1 MPLVQTRGGRLN
13 LKKNRIIPK
22 TQDVSANSSNQ
33 TNQTNQANQANPANS
48 IRYQN
53 PQSQEIAKTIQQVK
67 GGSATASAQA
77 DRMVSDGVQANRKL
91 QKFIKFKI

>member
-22 TQDVSANSSNQ
+22 TQDVSANPSNQ
-33 TNQTNQANQANPANS
+33 ANQANQANPANS

-53 PQSQEIAKTIQQVK
+53 PQSQEIAKTIQQVR
-67 GGSATASAQA
+67 GGNTTASAQA

>member
-13 LKKNRIIPK
+13 LKKNRIIQK
-22 TQDVSANSSNQ
+22 TQDVPTVNPS
-33 TNQTNQANQANPANS
+33 TPANPSNS

-53 PQSQEIAKTIQQVK
+53 PKSEEIAKTIQQVK

-77 DRMVSDGVQANRKL
+77 DRMVSNGVEANRKL

>member
-22 TQDVSANSSNQ
+22 TQDVSANPS
-33 TNQTNQANQANPANS
+33 NQANPANS

-53 PQSQEIAKTIQQVK
+53 PQSQEIAKTIQQVR
-67 GGSATASAQA
+67 GGSTTASAQA

>member
-22 TQDVSANSSNQ
+22 TQDVSANPS
-33 TNQTNQANQANPANS
+33 NQANQANPANS

-53 PQSQEIAKTIQQVK
+53 PQSQEIAKTIQQVR
-67 GGSATASAQA
+67 GGSTTASAQA

>member
-22 TQDVSANSSNQ
+22 TQDVSANPS
-33 TNQTNQANQANPANS
+33 NQANQANQANS

-53 PQSQEIAKTIQQVK
+53 PQSQEIAKTIQQVR
-67 GGSATASAQA
+67 GGSTTASAQA

>member
-22 TQDVSANSSNQ
+22 TQDVP
-33 TNQTNQANQANPANS
+33 TVNQTNQATPSNQANPANS

-53 PQSQEIAKTIQQVK
+53 PQSQEIAKTIQQVR
-67 GGSATASAQA
+67 GGSTTASAQA

>member
-13 LKKNRIIPK
+13 LKKNRIIQK
-22 TQDVSANSSNQ
+22 TQDVPTVNPS
-33 TNQTNQANQANPANS
+33 TPANPSNS

-53 PQSQEIAKTIQQVK
+53 PKSEEIAKTIQQVK
-67 GGSATASAQA
+67 GGSTTASAQA
-77 DRMVSDGVQANRKL
+77 DRMVSNGVEANRKL

>member
-13 LKKNRIIPK
+13 LKKNRIIQK
-22 TQDVSANSSNQ
+22 TQDVPTSNP
-33 TNQTNQANQANPANS
+33 ANPANS

-53 PQSQEIAKTIQQVK
+53 PKSEEIAKTIQQVK

-77 DRMVSDGVQANRKL
+77 DRMVSNGVEANRKL

>member
-13 LKKNRIIPK
+13 LKKNRIIQK
-22 TQDVSANSSNQ
+22 TQDVPTVNPANTSN
-33 TNQTNQANQANPANS
+33 TANPANS

-53 PQSQEIAKTIQQVK
+53 PKSEEIAKTIQQVK

-77 DRMVSDGVQANRKL
+77 DRMVSNGVEANRKL

>member
-13 LKKNRIIPK
+13 LKKNRIIQK
-22 TQDVSANSSNQ
+22 TQDVPTVN
-33 TNQTNQANQANPANS
+33 TANPANS

-53 PQSQEIAKTIQQVK
+53 PKSEEIAKTIQQVK

-77 DRMVSDGVQANRKL
+77 ERMVSNGVEANRKL

>member
-13 LKKNRIIPK
+13 LKKNRIIQK
-22 TQDVSANSSNQ
+22 TQDVSTSNP
-33 TNQTNQANQANPANS
+33 ANPANS

-53 PQSQEIAKTIQQVK
+53 PKSEEIAKTIQQVK

-77 DRMVSDGVQANRKL
+77 DRMVSNGVEANRKL

>member
-13 LKKNRIIPK
+13 LKKNRIIQK
-22 TQDVSANSSNQ
+22 TQDVPTVNP
-33 TNQTNQANQANPANS
+33 ANPANR

-53 PQSQEIAKTIQQVK
+53 PISEEIAKTIQQVK
-67 GGSATASAQA
+67 GGSTTASTQA
-77 DRMVSDGVQANRKL
+77 ERMVSNGVEANRKL

>member
-13 LKKNRIIPK
+13 LKKNRIIQK
-22 TQDVSANSSNQ
+22 TQDVPTVNPANP
-33 TNQTNQANQANPANS
+33 ANPANS

-53 PQSQEIAKTIQQVK
+53 PKSEEIAKTIQQVK
-67 GGSATASAQA
+67 GGSTTASAQA
-77 DRMVSDGVQANRKL
+77 ERMVSNGVEANRKL

>member
-13 LKKNRIIPK
+13 LKKNRIIQK
-22 TQDVSANSSNQ
+22 TQDVPT
-33 TNQTNQANQANPANS
+33 TNPANPSNS

-53 PQSQEIAKTIQQVK
+53 PKSEEIAKTIQQVK

-77 DRMVSDGVQANRKL
+77 DRMVSNGVEANRKL

>member
-13 LKKNRIIPK
+13 LKKNRIIQK
-22 TQDVSANSSNQ
+22 TQDVPTVNPANTS
-33 TNQTNQANQANPANS
+33 TPANPANS

-53 PQSQEIAKTIQQVK
+53 PKSEEIAKTIQQVK
-67 GGSATASAQA
+67 GGSTTASAQA
-77 DRMVSDGVQANRKL
+77 DRMVSNGVEANRKL

>member
-13 LKKNRIIPK
+13 LKKNRIIQK
-22 TQDVSANSSNQ
+22 TQDVPTANP
-33 TNQTNQANQANPANS
+33 TNPTNPANS

-53 PQSQEIAKTIQQVK
+53 PQSEEIAKTIQQLK
-67 GGSATASAQA
+67 GGSTTASAKA
-77 DRMVSDGVQANRKL
+77 DRMVSNGVEANRKL

>member
-13 LKKNRIIPK
+13 LKKNRIIQK
-22 TQDVSANSSNQ
+22 TQDVPTVNP
-33 TNQTNQANQANPANS
+33 ANPANS

-53 PQSQEIAKTIQQVK
+53 PKSEEIAKTIQQVK
-67 GGSATASAQA
+67 GGSTTASAQA
-77 DRMVSDGVQANRKL
+77 DRMVSNGVEANRKL